1 LHKTPFIR
9 TVKYQL
15 PWQHWTVDDFLSQQC
30 LDELKS
36 VPVKVQQQ
44 VPGRRVGSERLFITD
59 DNQGSYPHLHDLWKS
74 LHQGAVRD
82 YFEYHTGQDYKN
94 LFPRVEVLSDWG
106 DFYLSPHHDHLEK
119 RLTAMVYTD
128 HEKLYPGTELVDGYR
143 VESKNN
149 RCFFFVPNVD
159 TIHGYPA
166 THFESVRRC
175 LQINYWTYSA

>member
-1 LHKTPFIR
+1 MHKTPFIE

-15 PWQHWTVDDFLSQQC
+15 PWAHWIVDDFLSQQC
-30 LDELKS
+30 LAELKS
-36 VPVKVQQQ
+36 VPVRVQQQ

-59 DNQGSYPHLHDLWKS
+59 DNREWYPHLHELWLS

-82 YFEYHTGQDYKN
+82 YFEYHTEQDYKN

-106 DFYLSPHHDHLEK
+106 DFYLAPHHDHLEK

-128 HEKLYPGTELVDGYR
+128 HEKLYPGTELVNTHR
-143 VESKNN
+143 IESKDN
-149 RCFFFVPNVD
+149 RCFFFVPTVD

-166 THFESVRRC
+166 THFDSVRRC

>member
-1 LHKTPFIR
+1 MHKTPFIE

-15 PWQHWTVDDFLSQQC
+15 PWEHWTVDDFLSQDC
-30 LDELKS
+30 LNELKS

-44 VPGRRVGSERLFITD
+44 VSGKRVGSERLFITD
-59 DNQGSYPHLHDLWKS
+59 NNQGLYPHLHELWKS
-74 LHQGAVRD
+74 LHQGAARD

-106 DFYLSPHHDHLEK
+106 DFYLAPHHDHLEK

-128 HEKLYPGTELVDGYR
+128 HEKLYPGTELTNGHR
-143 VESKNN
+143 IESKDD
-149 RCFFFVPNVD
+149 RCFFFVPTVD
-159 TIHGYPA
+159 TIHGYPV
-166 THFESVRRC
+166 THFDSVRRC